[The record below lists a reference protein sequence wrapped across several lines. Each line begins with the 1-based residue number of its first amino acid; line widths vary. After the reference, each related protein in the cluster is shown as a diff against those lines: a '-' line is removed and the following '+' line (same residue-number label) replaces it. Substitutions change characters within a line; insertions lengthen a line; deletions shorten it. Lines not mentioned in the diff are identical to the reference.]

1 MFSKNLLRK
10 KFLKKKK
17 KYFDVK
23 PNFFKPI
30 LRLIKKNKKKIIYL
44 SIYYPSNFEV
54 DSLQI
59 FQLNLPKKLKIL
71 LPVLKKNKSM
81 LFHNWENKDILLIN
95 KFGMLEP
102 ALLSQHKIPDVMLI
116 PLLAY
121 DRKKN
126 RLGYGGGY
134 YDRYL
139 NKFLKKNN
147 NILTVGIAFSFQ
159 KHHKIP
165 TNKED
170 VKLKYILTEK
180 GYL

>member
-1 MFSKNLLRK
+1 M
-10 KFLKKKK
+10 
-17 KYFDVK
+17 
-23 PNFFKPI
+23 I
-30 LRLIKKNKKKIIYL
+30 
-44 SIYYPSNFEV
+44 E
-54 DSLQI
+54 
-59 FQLNLPKKLKIL
+59 
-71 LPVLKKNKSM
+71 
-81 LFHNWENKDILLIN
+81 
-95 KFGMLEP
+95 
-102 ALLSQHKIPDVMLI
+102 
-116 PLLAY
+116 
-121 DRKKN
+121 KN

>member
-1 MFSKNLLRK
+1 
-10 KFLKKKK
+10 
-17 KYFDVK
+17 
-23 PNFFKPI
+23 
-30 LRLIKKNKKKIIYL
+30 
-44 SIYYPSNFEV
+44 
-54 DSLQI
+54 
-59 FQLNLPKKLKIL
+59 
-71 LPVLKKNKSM
+71 M

-139 NKFLKKNN
+139 NKFLKK
-147 NILTVGIAFSFQ
+147 IIIF
-159 KHHKIP
+159 
-165 TNKED
+165 
-170 VKLKYILTEK
+170 
-180 GYL
+180 